1 MTILTFLAK
10 EMPNPFLSINC
21 SRIERSGTSPKKI
34 TWLGEEFSY
43 AKDYQERLQEVSF
56 HH

>member
-10 EMPNPFLSINC
+10 EMPIPFSSINC